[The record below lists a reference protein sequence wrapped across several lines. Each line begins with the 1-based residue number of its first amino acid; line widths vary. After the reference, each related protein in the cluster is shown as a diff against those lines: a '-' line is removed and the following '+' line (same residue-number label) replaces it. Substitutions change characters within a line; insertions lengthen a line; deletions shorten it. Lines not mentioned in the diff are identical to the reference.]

1 VILLDTHVLVWLDQ
15 GVSTLGP
22 LAREAIQRTFDLAAV
37 GVSAI
42 SFWEVAMLEQRGRL
56 ALARSVVA
64 WRGALLAAGVR
75 ELPLTGDIG
84 ARAVELDGLHADPAD
99 RFILATALA
108 EGATLVTADERLLTW
123 RGPLQRVDARV

>member
-1 VILLDTHVLVWLDQ
+1 MILLDTHVLVWLDQ

-22 LAREAIQRTFDLAAV
+22 LAREAIQRTFDSAAV

-84 ARAVELDGLHADPAD
+84 ARAVELDGLLADPAD